1 MGKSSPEFSGND
13 FCLSCGLTKRA
24 GEKGEV
30 KEMPIYEYRC
40 PSCGGTSEIWEGV
53 GTRKDSLE
61 CKHCGERNVERILSL
76 SHPVKNPRPKG
87 STCCGRQERC
97 STPPCSS
104 GGTCHKD

>member
-1 MGKSSPEFSGND
+1 
-13 FCLSCGLTKRA
+13 
-24 GEKGEV
+24 
-30 KEMPIYEYRC
+30 MPIYEYRC

-53 GTRKDSLE
+53 GTRRDSLE